1 MSVDMKIFKEIC
13 DSIDVRIGYADENRI
28 SKWFNRAFLDSGK
41 RKEEDLDK
49 SLNDCHSEESLAKI
63 DHMYREFEKGR
74 RKRFEIKVEINGEK
88 TVIHYYPL
96 FIEGV
101 FKGVFETIFYPGKL
115 MKGFPYP
122 GEFSFFR
129 SGQGS

>member
-1 MSVDMKIFKEIC
+1 MSVDMKIFKEMC
-13 DSIDVRIGYADENRI
+13 DSIDIRIGYADENRI
-28 SKWFNRAFLDSGK
+28 SKWVNRAFLESGK

-49 SLNDCHSEESLAKI
+49 PLMDCHNEESIAKI
-63 DHMYREFEKGR
+63 DHMYREFENGR
-74 RKRFEIKVEINGEK
+74 KKRFEIKMEISGAK
-88 TVIHYYPL
+88 TVMHYYPL

-101 FKGVFETIFYPGKL
+101 FKGIFEVCFYPDTL

-129 SGQGS
+129 AGQRS